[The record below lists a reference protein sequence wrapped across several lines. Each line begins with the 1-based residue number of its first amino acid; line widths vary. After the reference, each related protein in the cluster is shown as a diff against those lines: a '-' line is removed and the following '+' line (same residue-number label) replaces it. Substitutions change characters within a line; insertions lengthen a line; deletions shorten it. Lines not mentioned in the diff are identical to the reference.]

1 MKAKLSDER
10 RHHRA
15 NTGMRVFL
23 KSATG
28 VTRDMSNDEIRAAWR
43 KLVRDNHPDRLI
55 AQGLPEEFVML
66 ANQKVATINAAYD
79 KVAKERGIN

>member
-1 MKAKLSDER
+1 
-10 RHHRA
+10 
-15 NTGMRVFL
+15 
-23 KSATG
+23 
-28 VTRDMSNDEIRAAWR
+28 MSNDEIRNAWR